1 MKCRN
6 IPTFPFYWKLFFI
19 LMPLAWFLDRSHISP
34 SRSPRFHSLGNNQ
47 RATLLS
53 PSLLQISQLLSR
65 SLLFNFRQL
74 GRFHSPPKTSSLV
87 HLFFPSH
94 HFQTCHFLFLTPAP
108 PALPLP
114 ATASKPPVLSLRQ
127 HFSHQHNCQPTASK
141 PGDQF

>member
-53 PSLLQISQLLSR
+53 PSFLQISQLSSR
-65 SLLFNFRQL
+65 SLLFNFKQL

-87 HLFFPSH
+87 HLFFPFPSFPDLPLPLSH
-94 HFQTCHFLFLTPAP
+94 TCTTSTATASNCIQASSSLLTPAFLT
-108 PALPLP
+108 AAPLP
-114 ATASKPPVLSLRQ
+114 A
-127 HFSHQHNCQPTASK
+127 NCI
-141 PGDQF
+141 